1 MSVETVV
8 ADEMSISRPNV
19 TSGGFRSTVK
29 VYDGKNVYCDDAAES
44 VLSTNPKL
52 EAKYG
57 TVSVF
62 GEMMPFFNTSVI
74 HGTDTIVLKAN
85 RRAQKRTESHTR
97 ASAHNSNVVK
107 CIAKSKKINS
117 IRLSH
122 NFRSVLYYVAEKY
135 FIHDGVEKSYYE
147 YCRNYDNVTVYL
159 TNRSVIVTISKIY
172 EFGLTFLGKNYKNQY
187 SLTVGIVH
195 HLMKESVLHY
205 AGSDVEGR
213 SGLGVAYYLTKKYF
227 RLSKYEQSIIFD
239 GKLSATVRNE
249 SIGIA
254 ARQYGNTSY
263 LDSVRPYYSVKGY
276 SIASDEGEH
285 LYKLETT
292 LLSKELS
299 RNGISIA
306 ALKNNTFQSY
316 DENLLKR
323 VKMRTG
329 IVVGKM
335 PKTKGK
341 IVVSGAKIKSIEDKL
356 IRQDNGISYL
366 YTEMRRLNSKIDNV
380 ARETRERLERNQRQM
395 NERLERLEHN
405 QRTILN
411 NKN

>member
-1 MSVETVV
+1 MFENGVGVESLVI
-8 ADEMSISRPNV
+8 DEMGEYCSDIG
-19 TSGGFRSTVK
+19 SGSFCSSVK
-29 VYDGKNVYCDDAAES
+29 VCDGKNVYCDAAES
-44 VLSTNPKL
+44 VLSVSPKQ
-52 EAKYG
+52 ETKYG
-57 TVSVF
+57 TVHGF
-62 GEMMPFFNTSVI
+62 NGLMEFFNISVV
-74 HGTDTIVLKAN
+74 HGTDTIVIRAN

-97 ASAHNSNVVK
+97 ASAHNSNVNSK
-107 CIAKSKKINS
+107 STKSKKINS

-187 SLTVGIVH
+187 SLMVGIVH

-205 AGSDVEGR
+205 AGSDVMGR
-213 SGLGVAYYLTKKYF
+213 GGLGVAYYLTKKYF
-227 RLSKYEQSIIFD
+227 RLSKYEQSVIFD
-239 GKLSATVRNE
+239 SKLSATVRSE
-249 SIGIA
+249 STGIA
-254 ARQYGNTSY
+254 IRNYGNTSY
-263 LDSVRPYYSVKGY
+263 LSGVQRLYGVKGY
-276 SIASDEGEH
+276 SIASAEGEQ

-292 LLSKELS
+292 LLQQELS
-299 RNGISIA
+299 RNGINIA
-306 ALKNNTFQSY
+306 ALKNNTFESY
-316 DENLLKR
+316 DENILKR

-341 IVVSGAKIKSIEDKL
+341 IMVSGARVKSIENKL

-366 YTEMRRLNSKIDNV
+366 FDVVGK
-380 ARETRERLERNQRQM
+380 LERNQRQM

>member
-1 MSVETVV
+1 MIDNGVCVETVV
-8 ADEMSISRPNV
+8 ADEMSVNRLDV
-19 TSGGFRSTVK
+19 GLDGFRSTVK
-29 VYDGKNVYCDDAAES
+29 VSDGENVYCGAAES
-44 VLSTNPKL
+44 VLSISPKQ
-52 EAKYG
+52 ETKYG
-57 TVSVF
+57 TIHAFNGLMSVF
-62 GEMMPFFNTSVI
+62 NVSVI

-97 ASAHNSNVVK
+97 THAHNSNVVK
-107 CIAKSKKINS
+107 LKAKSKKINS

-122 NFRSVLYYVAEKY
+122 NFRSVLYFVAEKY
-135 FIHDGVEKSYYE
+135 FIHDGIEKSYYE
-147 YCRNYDNVTVYL
+147 YCRNYDNVTIYL

-172 EFGLTFLGKNYKNQY
+172 EYGLTFLGKNYKNQY
-187 SLTVGIVH
+187 NLMVNIVH

-205 AGSDVEGR
+205 SGKDVQGR

-239 GKLSATVRNE
+239 GKLSATVQNE

-263 LDSVRPYYSVKGY
+263 LDSVQPYYSVKGY
-276 SIASDEGEH
+276 SIVSTEGEQ

-316 DENLLKR
+316 DENILKR
-323 VKMRTG
+323 VKMRTVK
-329 IVVGKM
+329 VVNKM
-335 PKTKGK
+335 PKSKGK
-341 IVVSGAKIKSIEDKL
+341 IMVSGARVKNIESKL

-366 YTEMRRLNSKIDNV
+366 FTEVQRLNNKIDNV
-380 ARETRERLERNQRQM
+380 ARETRERLER
-395 NERLERLEHN
+395 LERN
-405 QRTILN
+405 QVIVVN
-411 NKN
+411 SKN